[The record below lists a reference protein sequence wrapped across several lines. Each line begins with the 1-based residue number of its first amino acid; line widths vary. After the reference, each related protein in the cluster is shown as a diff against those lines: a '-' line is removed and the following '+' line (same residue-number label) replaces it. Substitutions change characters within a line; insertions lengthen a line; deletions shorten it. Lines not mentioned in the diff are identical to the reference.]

1 MRRRGAAG
9 RLGAMLLALALGSG
23 CGEQSTRPLVNFHA
37 TGTASGEIGLQGE
50 TTLRCVSTKGQVTV
64 EGEGLDFV
72 RWYIYRYAA
81 APTQERANAALA
93 GIVPEF
99 RSVGDTLEFDVATP
113 PSGGVYYYGA
123 VTLGIPSW
131 MSCVI
136 AGATAPVRV
145 SDLSGDLTVTGRDS
159 VTVARHT
166 GSCDVSLTKG
176 GLSLEVA
183 VPESGVCIGKT
194 DDGSIRLRLP
204 AGSSARLVAHTAAGT
219 VTVTGLALADRVD
232 STGFVSGK
240 LGSGT
245 AVVLLETRKGN
256 IQVIGL
262 AP

>member
-1 MRRRGAAG
+1 
-9 RLGAMLLALALGSG
+9 MLLALALGSG

-64 EGEGLDFV
+64 QGEGLDLV

-81 APTQERANAALA
+81 APTQERANDALA
-93 GIVPEF
+93 RIVAEF
-99 RSVGDTLEFDVATP
+99 RSAGDTLVFDVGTP
-113 PSGGVYYYGA
+113 PSGDVYYYGA

-131 MSCVI
+131 MNCVVS
-136 AGATAPVRV
+136 GATAPALV
-145 SDLSGDLTVTGRDS
+145 SDLSGALTVTGAGS

-166 GSCDVSLTKG
+166 GSCDVSVTRG
-176 GLSLEVA
+176 GLALEIA
-183 VPESGVCIGKT
+183 VPESGYCLGRT
-194 DDGSIRLRLP
+194 QDGSIRLRLP
-204 AGSSARLVAHTAAGT
+204 ASSSAHLEAHTDAGT

-232 STGFVSGK
+232 SPGFVSGT

-245 AVVLLETRKGN
+245 AVVRLETKRGN
-256 IQVIGL
+256 IEVIGL